1 MAPEC
6 FVYEIIRSSC
16 KKKKNKKKRKYEEQ
30 WEKETNCLLLGL
42 DI

>member
-1 MAPEC
+1 MG
-6 FVYEIIRSSC
+6 
-16 KKKKNKKKRKYEEQ
+16 KKKKKKKKKRKYEEQ